1 MHTIINMPNGN
12 RRRAVIYV
20 STGLAGLPRDVMSA
34 HRYRRNY
41 NPCFIQPLFGG
52 RLLFL
57 DWPQVGKPTWGYDYT
72 TAIRRLP
79 SPSDCHHHR
88 PQKPPHI
95 GMRQW
100 RGASPS
106 QKNRR
111 KAVIYVSTGLACL
124 PRDAMSA
131 HCYRRNYNP
140 CFIQPLFGGR
150 LLFLD
155 WPQVGKPTWGYDYT
169 TAIRR
174 LPSPSDCHHHRPQK
188 TAEVRLYMLARG
200 WLAYPVTR

>member
-12 RRRAVIYV
+12 RRR
-20 STGLAGLPRDVMSA
+20 
-34 HRYRRNY
+34 
-41 NPCFIQPLFGG
+41 
-52 RLLFL
+52 
-57 DWPQVGKPTWGYDYT
+57 
-72 TAIRRLP
+72 
-79 SPSDCHHHR
+79 
-88 PQKPPHI
+88 
-95 GMRQW
+95 
-100 RGASPS
+100 
-106 QKNRR
+106 
-111 KAVIYVSTGLACL
+111 AVIYVSTGLACL

-188 TAEVRLYMLARG
+188 TAPHRHAPMARCIAIAKNRRSAVVYVSTGLNRLPRDTMSAHCYRRNYNPCFIQPLFGGR
-200 WLAYPVTR
+200 LLFLD